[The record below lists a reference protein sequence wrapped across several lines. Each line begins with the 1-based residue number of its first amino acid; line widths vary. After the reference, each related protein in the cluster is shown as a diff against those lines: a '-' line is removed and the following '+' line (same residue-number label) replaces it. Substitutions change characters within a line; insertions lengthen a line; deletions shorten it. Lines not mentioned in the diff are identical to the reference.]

1 MKVHIVHA
9 KDFWF
14 KSNKPATKIREEP
27 KSLESPL
34 SNTLVIFTT
43 VEQGDDEV
51 FERIL
56 SSILEDIR
64 NLVTSL
70 KPSSIVLYPYAH
82 LSENLA
88 PPSKA
93 IEILNKLYSKLK
105 ETLPNIRIEKAPFG
119 WYKEFSLHCYGHP
132 MSELSRRYGSY
143 TREERKRCFDIKE
156 AVEKINVKPTYKD
169 VFKRWGYLDKEG
181 VFLVQLNSFIAMI
194 QSALGDSLAL
204 YTVPSCNVSEFL
216 YNPEPDSAL
225 ILDSNGYH
233 YITAGKELLIETLN
247 KLFDWNISAVNGKIK
262 LEDMEIGTCIK
273 DKCITNPLEEI
284 LVLRIYLSL
293 KKAENGE
300 TPTLECWLTP
310 CNFYIATAT
319 GDGEEALQAE
329 KIAKILESHGNARV
343 CIDKRPAR
351 LGRKF
356 RDAGRYWSNYT
367 IIVGK
372 NDLSKGVINIR
383 DRKSGVQFTLTTS
396 KLEDELLKISS
407 KCKVPIGY
415 TKVLED

>member
-51 FERIL
+51 LERIL
-56 SSILEDIR
+56 PSILEDIR
-64 NLVTSL
+64 NLVISL

-105 ETLPNIRIEKAPFG
+105 ETMPNIRIEKAPFG

-132 MSELSRRYGSY
+132 MSELSRRYGNY
-143 TREERKRCFDIKE
+143 TREERKQCFDVKE
-156 AVEKINVKPTYKD
+156 AIEKIDVKPAYKD
-169 VFKRWGYLDKEG
+169 VFKRWGYLDNKG
-181 VFLVQLNSFIAMI
+181 IFTVQLNSFIAMI
-194 QSALGDSLAL
+194 QSVLGDSLAL
-204 YTVPSCNVSEFL
+204 NTIPSCNVSDFL
-216 YNPEPDSAL
+216 YNPEPSPAL
-225 ILDSNGYH
+225 IIDANGYH
-233 YITAGKELLIETLN
+233 YISAGKELLIETLN
-247 KLFDWNISAVNGKIK
+247 KLFDRNISVVNEKIK
-262 LEDMEIGTCIK
+262 LEDVEIGTCIK
-273 DKCITNPLEEI
+273 EKCVTYPLEAI

-293 KKAENGE
+293 KRAENGE

-319 GDGEEALQAE
+319 GDDEEAFQAE
-329 KIAKILESHGNARV
+329 NIAKMLESRGNARI
-343 CIDKRPAR
+343 CIDKRPIR

-367 IIVGK
+367 VIVGK

-383 DRKSGVQFTLTTS
+383 DRRSGVQFTLTTS
-396 KLEDELLKISS
+396 KLDEELSEISG

-415 TKVLED
+415 IKVLED